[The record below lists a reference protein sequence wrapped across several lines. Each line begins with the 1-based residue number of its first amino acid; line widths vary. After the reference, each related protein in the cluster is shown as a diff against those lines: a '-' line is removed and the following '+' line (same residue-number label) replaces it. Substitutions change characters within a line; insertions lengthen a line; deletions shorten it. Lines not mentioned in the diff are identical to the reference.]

1 MASSPKIRPNP
12 ATMTYKQL
20 SGLIR
25 ATLTKE
31 QEDKEVEIRI
41 GDNSYSNLYLVSTE
55 EDLFLNPNQPEPVH
69 KTP

>member
-1 MASSPKIRPNP
+1 
-12 ATMTYKQL
+12 MTYKQL

-41 GDNSYSNLYLVSTE
+41 GEDSYSNLSLVSTE
-55 EDLFLNPNQPEPVH
+55 EDTFLNPNQPEPVH

>member
-1 MASSPKIRPNP
+1 
-12 ATMTYKQL
+12 MTYKQL

-69 KTP
+69 NTP

>member
-1 MASSPKIRPNP
+1 
-12 ATMTYKQL
+12 MTYKQL

-25 ATLTKE
+25 ATLTQE

-41 GDNSYSNLYLVSTE
+41 GDQSYSKLYLVSTE

-69 KTP
+69 KTSNP

>member
-1 MASSPKIRPNP
+1 
-12 ATMTYKQL
+12 MTYKQL

-41 GDNSYSNLYLVSTE
+41 ENHSYSNLYLVSTE
-55 EDLFLNPNQPEPVH
+55 EDTFLQPQPARTCTQNPE
-69 KTP
+69 T

>member
-1 MASSPKIRPNP
+1 
-12 ATMTYKQL
+12 MTYKQL

-31 QEDKEVEIRI
+31 QEDKEVEIKI

-55 EDLFLNPNQPEPVH
+55 EDLFLNPNQPEPVY

>member
-1 MASSPKIRPNP
+1 
-12 ATMTYKQL
+12 MTYKQL

-41 GDNSYSNLYLVSTE
+41 GDQSYSNLYLVSTE

-69 KTP
+69 KTPKHRHIPPNMSKP

>member
-1 MASSPKIRPNP
+1 
-12 ATMTYKQL
+12 MTYKQL

-41 GDNSYSNLYLVSTE
+41 ENQSYSNLCLVSEE
-55 EDLFLNPNQPEPVH
+55 EDIFLNPNQTEPVH
-69 KTP
+69 KTPKHRHVPPNMSKP

>member
-1 MASSPKIRPNP
+1 
-12 ATMTYKQL
+12 MTYKQL

-41 GDNSYSNLYLVSTE
+41 GDQSYSNLYLVSTE
-55 EDLFLNPNQPEPVH
+55 EDLFLQPQPARTCTQNPIISTRSPQYV
-69 KTP
+69 

>member
-1 MASSPKIRPNP
+1 
-12 ATMTYKQL
+12 MTYKQL

-41 GDNSYSNLYLVSTE
+41 GDQSYSNLALVSTE
-55 EDLFLNPNQPEPVH
+55 EDTFLQPQPARTCTQNPE
-69 KTP
+69 T